1 MIDIHAHILPNIDDG
16 ARSAS
21 ETFDMINEASKRGIT
36 DIIATSHY
44 MKDRYEI
51 ETQDREKIIDLINRK
66 LVEKSINVKIHNGAE
81 IMIYPEIC
89 KDLKKGKIPSLAN
102 SKYIL
107 FEIPTIGKIIYLDD
121 IIRELQE
128 NGYKLVM
135 AHPERYQIVKEEP
148 EIVDKCINKGILLQG
163 DISSIVGDYGERAK
177 KTLKKLLKSDKIT
190 FLATDTHQR
199 YTRYQDLEEHLKLIQ
214 KEIKIEKLEEL
225 TIVNPMKII
234 H

>member
-107 FEIPTIGKIIYLDD
+107 FEIPIIGK
-121 IIRELQE
+121 RRTRNSRQ
-128 NGYKLVM
+128 M
-135 AHPERYQIVKEEP
+135 
-148 EIVDKCINKGILLQG
+148 DK
-163 DISSIVGDYGERAK
+163 
-177 KTLKKLLKSDKIT
+177 
-190 FLATDTHQR
+190 
-199 YTRYQDLEEHLKLIQ
+199 
-214 KEIKIEKLEEL
+214 
-225 TIVNPMKII
+225 
-234 H
+234 